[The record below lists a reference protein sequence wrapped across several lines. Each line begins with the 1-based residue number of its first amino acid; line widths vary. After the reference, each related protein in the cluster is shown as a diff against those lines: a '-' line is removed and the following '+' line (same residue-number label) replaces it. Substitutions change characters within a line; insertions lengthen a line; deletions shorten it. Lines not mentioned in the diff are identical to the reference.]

1 MSRTDSPREY
11 NARILSS
18 KPWKAALALAHDLRL
33 EAAVAIARGLDRH
46 PPVLGH
52 QRLRRRAIARVVGAA
67 RWLVTGLIAQVV
79 GQLGTQRPFHEPTGE
94 IGQQSA
100 GPDDLLLRAG
110 AGKQLVDQPIREP
123 VPEAGRK
130 LVRNRPPRRARRAGI
145 SRASPSGLAA
155 LNAGASPVVLHIDP
169 AVRVLGGHDPPIR
182 SCLHSSSDS
191 PQWA

>member
-67 RWLVTGLIAQVV
+67 RWLVMGLIARWSVSSALSALSTSRRV
-79 GQLGTQRPFHEPTGE
+79 RSANSPPGPT
-94 IGQQSA
+94 I
-100 GPDDLLLRAG
+100 
-110 AGKQLVDQPIREP
+110 
-123 VPEAGRK
+123 
-130 LVRNRPPRRARRAGI
+130 
-145 SRASPSGLAA
+145 
-155 LNAGASPVVLHIDP
+155 
-169 AVRVLGGHDPPIR
+169 
-182 SCLHSSSDS
+182 SSSVRAPAS
-191 PQWA
+191 SSST